1 MTKLYRNGKEV
12 AADSVG
18 GTFYRNGQLAS
29 TELSTTGVV
38 GMLDGL
44 PNGWTKDSEISKSEQ
59 EDYLAKCFAEFN
71 RFKADYPQVI
81 LDRSESGIANNQ
93 KFQDW
98 LQGDGE
104 VPVVTYKNLVT
115 CLNNFY
121 RGIIFNPTL
130 IGLQKYGQRIEGD
143 EAECKMNSV
152 DFEKL
157 LAPYRGA
164 RVNPDNLLTSE
175 QFKAQHPK
183 AWIGVASVD

>member
-1 MTKLYRNGKEV
+1 MTVLYRNGK
-12 AADSVG
+12 SV
-18 GTFYRNGQLAS
+18 AS
-29 TELSTTGVV
+29 TESSGTIYKNGKLANTAPNTIGVV
-38 GMLDGL
+38 GQLDGL

-59 EDYLAKCFAEFN
+59 EAYLAKCLAEFN

-98 LQGDGE
+98 LAGDGE

-121 RGIIFNPTL
+121 RGIIFNPAL
-130 IGLQKYGQRIEGD
+130 IGINKYGPRLEGS
-143 EAECKMNSV
+143 EAEAKMTSV

-157 LAPYRGA
+157 LSPFRGA
-164 RVNPDNLLTSE
+164 RVNPDSLLTSE
-175 QFKAQHPK
+175 QFRAAHPK
-183 AWIGVASVD
+183 AFAGVAGVN

>member
-1 MTKLYRNGKEV
+1 MTKRYRNGKEV

-18 GTFYRNGQLAS
+18 GTFYRNGQQTSSAPN
-29 TELSTTGVV
+29 TTGVV
-38 GMLDGL
+38 GQLDGL

-59 EDYLAKCFAEFN
+59 EAYLAKCLAEFN

-81 LDRSESGIANNQ
+81 LDRNESGIANNQ
-93 KFQDW
+93 KLQDW

-130 IGLQKYGQRIEGD
+130 IGINKYGSRLEGS
-143 EAECKMNSV
+143 EAEAKMTSV

-157 LAPYRGA
+157 LSPSRGA

-183 AWIGVASVD
+183 AFTGVTGVN